1 MSGPAA
7 GQPRTVSE
15 RRGDVTAETQALAG
29 TTTRQGGRPSLLYL
43 VKQVELAVRAQMDE
57 LLKPAGITV
66 LQYTALTVL
75 RRRDGLS
82 SAQLARNSFV
92 TAQSMADIVTA
103 LERRGLIAR
112 RRDPGNR
119 RVLLISLTAEGR
131 DLLEEFETAMAALE
145 NRMLAGLG
153 TRQRADLE
161 DYLNHCRTALAGS
174 LPH

>member
-1 MSGPAA
+1 MPGSAA
-7 GQPRTVSE
+7 GQPRTVRE

-29 TTTRQGGRPSLLYL
+29 TTPRQGGRPSLLYL

-57 LLKPAGITV
+57 LLKPAAITV

-103 LERRGLIAR
+103 LERRSLIAR

-119 RVLLISLTAEGR
+119 RVLLISLTPEGSE
-131 DLLEEFETAMAALE
+131 LLDEFETAMAALE
-145 NRMLAGLG
+145 DRMLAGLT
-153 TRQRADLE
+153 TRQ
-161 DYLNHCRTALAGS
+161 
-174 LPH
+174 